1 MHQVQS
7 SHETQCAYEKKPA
20 GSEYHPGW
28 GKGLQTEASGAAGSP
43 GDPCMGALLPW
54 EAGEVAVLPTVQMK
68 APEATLGVWVPRE
81 VPTCCWYLLLGQE
94 RAAVGFHLFQSLHEV
109 AVAYLKLF
117 CFVQCRAKLSLELPF
132 FRL

>member
-1 MHQVQS
+1 MRPSVLMRRNLQALS
-7 SHETQCAYEKKPA
+7 IIPA
-20 GSEYHPGW
+20 GARVCRQRHLVLP
-28 GKGLQTEASGAAGSP
+28 GSP
-43 GDPCMGALLPW
+43 GDPCMGPLLPS
-54 EAGEVAVLPTVQMK
+54 EAGEVAVLPTVQIK
-68 APEATLGVWVPRE
+68 APEATLGIWVPRE